1 MHKNARIT
9 PCVAP
14 ISRPA
19 DTPVNAES
27 GALRAG
33 FGNARVLV
41 TGGLGF
47 IGSNLALR
55 MCETGAAVTLLD
67 NLAPS
72 YGGNRFNIAPIAR
85 QAEVII
91 GDMRDERLMHELV
104 ARHDYLFNLAG
115 QTSHI
120 DSMQDPQQDLEANV
134 RAQLAVL
141 EACRK
146 VNPGIRVVF
155 ASTRQVYGKPAY
167 LPVDEAH
174 PLNPVDVNGVHKI
187 AGEMYHQLYAQV
199 YGLATTVLRL
209 TNTYGPRMRV
219 RDDRQTFLGTWIRRL
234 LDGETLQVFG
244 DGRQLRDFNYV
255 DDVVRALML
264 CALARDTAGK
274 VYNLGSSEVLSLEAL
289 AQKLVATHGSGS
301 YELVAF
307 PDERKRIDIGDYFG
321 SSARIEHDL
330 GWQAQVGLD
339 AGLRQ
344 TLDYFGRF
352 GGHYWP

>member
-1 MHKNARIT
+1 M
-9 PCVAP
+9 PCIAP
-14 ISRPA
+14 ISRPS
-19 DTPVNAES
+19 DTPVNSES
-27 GALRAG
+27 DAFRAG

-47 IGSNLALR
+47 IGSNLALGLR
-55 MCETGAAVTLLD
+55 KTGATVTLLD

-72 YGGNRFNIAPIAR
+72 YGGNRFNIAPIAQ
-85 QAEVII
+85 QAGVII

-104 ARHDYLFNLAG
+104 DRQDYLFNLAG

-174 PLNPVDVNGVHKI
+174 PLNPVDVNGIHKI

-234 LDGETLQVFG
+234 LDGETLLVFG

-289 AQKLVATHGSGS
+289 ARKLIAAHGNGG

-307 PDERKRIDIGDYFG
+307 PDERRRIDIGDYFG
-321 SSARIEHDL
+321 SSARIEREL
-330 GWQAQVGLD
+330 GWQAQIGLD

-344 TLDYFGRF
+344 TLAYFGRF
-352 GGHYWP
+352 GEHYWP